1 MTRKRIVDGRE
12 VVVSAEEEAAMTAA
26 DMAEMVSR
34 TKALEVIAA
43 KEEIP
48 TLDDFMLVVA
58 DVLKIDLKK
67 VKGDADKIR
76 HPKKS

>member
-12 VVVSAEEEAAMTAA
+12 VVISAEEKAAMTAA

-76 HPKKS
+76 HSKKS